1 MPLTPRQAKTVKKR
15 FNTLRTTLTKQKRDK
30 SGQSVV
36 QIVHGN
42 KHRPDVRTLF
52 GDENSHSNEKVLF
65 S

>member
-52 GDENSHSNEKVLF
+52 GDENSNSNEKVLF